1 VKSLLDKFKVEAK
14 ISRAAWLIA
23 ACIACVLLRGP
34 SFRYGVI
41 SDDEAIYD
49 TMAQDILAGGV
60 MYQSTVDHKPPGIVY
75 TYAGLE
81 RFAGN
86 GEHRMAMVHV
96 FGVLA
101 ALGTSL
107 GLYWMGRIIL
117 APPLEV
123 IAPLLYAV
131 TSAAKVPY
139 DGLAV
144 NGELLMNL
152 PTAFAVA
159 CAIEATDRS
168 KLQRYVLDVL
178 AGSLVAV
185 AVLYKYQAGILL
197 CALPLVTLEAP
208 TTKWWTRLTP
218 WMIGFALTVTCC
230 ALYFCHRGALRDASH
245 WGIAYNAE
253 YISAGVPLAWAAQRL
268 GRQLMGVVLPG
279 GVLYVS
285 AIVTLTRTRCGTESS
300 YPIRR
305 FRPFMVGWSLLSLAS
320 VAIGGRYFGHYFLQP
335 ELPLSIVA
343 AGPAARFFLTWRA
356 AFMAALSFP
365 ALVLALGATLPVQPG
380 RWLDDDVVDYE
391 TLGKAVAA
399 RTKPSETIWVWG
411 NAPRIYYVAR
421 RRSGVRFSFCN
432 YLTGLSPGTPTEY
445 TTGVEPSVRTN
456 HYAWALVFE
465 DLATRR
471 PRLILDTASAH
482 LKSYAKFPISHF
494 PDLEEYLSAHYRSIG
509 NVKGA
514 VIYDRIQ

>member
-1 VKSLLDKFKVEAK
+1 VKTLLDKFEVEVK
-14 ISRAAWLIA
+14 FSRATWLIA
-23 ACIACVLLRGP
+23 ACIACILLRGP
-34 SFRYGVI
+34 AFRYGVI

-60 MYQSTVDHKPPGIVY
+60 MYHSTIDHKPPGLVY

-86 GEHRMAMVHV
+86 GQHRMAMVHL

-101 ALGTSL
+101 AIGTSL

-152 PTAFAVA
+152 PTALAVA
-159 CAIEATDRS
+159 CALDATYRS
-168 KLQRYVLDVL
+168 KAQRLVLDVL
-178 AGSLVAV
+178 AGSLVAG

-197 CALPLVTLEAP
+197 CALPLVTLETP
-208 TTKWWTRLTP
+208 TMTWWTRLTS
-218 WMIGFALTVTCC
+218 WVSGFALTVTCC
-230 ALYFCHRGALRDASH
+230 ALYFCHRGALQDARH

-253 YISAGVPLAWAAQRL
+253 YISEGVPFAWAAQRL
-268 GRQLMGVVLPG
+268 GRQLVGVVLPG

-285 AIVTLTRTRCGTESS
+285 AIVTLARFGRGNDLS
-300 YPIRR
+300 YSIRR
-305 FRPFMVGWSLLSLAS
+305 FRPFMLGWSLLSLAS

-343 AGPAARFFLTWRA
+343 AGPAARLFVTRRA
-356 AFMAALSFP
+356 TFITALLVP
-365 ALVLALGATLPVQPG
+365 ALALAMGASLPAQPG
-380 RWLDDDVVDYE
+380 RWLDDDDVDYE
-391 TLGKAVAA
+391 TLGKAVAG
-399 RTKPSETIWVWG
+399 RTKLSDTIWVWG

-432 YLTGLSPGTPTEY
+432 YLTGLSPGTPSEY
-445 TTGVEPSVRTN
+445 GAGVDPLGRTN
-456 HYAWALVFE
+456 RYAWALVFE
-465 DLATRR
+465 DLTTRR

-482 LKSYAKFPISHF
+482 LKSYAKFPISNF
-494 PDLEEYLSAHYRSIG
+494 PDLEKYLSVHYRSTG
-509 NVKGA
+509 SVNGA
-514 VIYDRIQ
+514 VIYDRIL